1 MTPGRGSSPMADPPE
16 IRKGDPGDDF
26 HRCLNCGY
34 SRGFHCSF
42 VRADGGSARHR
53 IILIC
58 PECGTRFDIGWSG
71 ALEREKGTG
80 P

>member
-1 MTPGRGSSPMADPPE
+1 MAVSPE
-16 IRKGDPGDDF
+16 IRKSDPGEDF
-26 HRCLNCGY
+26 HRCPNCGY

-42 VRADGGSARHR
+42 ARAAEGSARYR

-58 PECGTRFDIGWSG
+58 PECGTRFDIGWSL
-71 ALEREKGTG
+71 ALEREEETG